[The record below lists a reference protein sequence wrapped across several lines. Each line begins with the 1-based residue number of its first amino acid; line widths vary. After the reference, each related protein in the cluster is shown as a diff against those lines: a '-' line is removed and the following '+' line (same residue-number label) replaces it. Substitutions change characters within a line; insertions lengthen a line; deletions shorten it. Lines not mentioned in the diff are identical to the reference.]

1 MTKCCLLPVLV
12 LSVTLQAAPA
22 RHQESADGFGER
34 LVVGTVVAVQ
44 PDRSLLTIRESDLW
58 GHLRI
63 RSNSYQVKQ
72 PFLLY
77 GLRQGDRI
85 SAVFSTKD
93 GMLYRVRRVRSYRAL
108 MPDSCCTLNCLYGLQ
123 PYLVRVRADQ
133 VNVIRPFWIACF
145 LCSGNAF
152 AQPADKEQSQSS
164 SLEQP
169 RLESQNSGSNAA
181 PTRG

>member
-22 RHQESADGFGER
+22 WPQESADGFRDR
-34 LVVGTVVAVQ
+34 LVLGTVVAVQ

-63 RSNSYQVKQ
+63 RFKCYQVKQ

-77 GLRQGDRI
+77 GLRQGDKI

-93 GMLYRVRRVRSYRAL
+93 SMLYRVRRVQNYRAF
-108 MPDSCCTLNCLYGLQ
+108 MPDPS
-123 PYLVRVRADQ
+123 R
-133 VNVIRPFWIACF
+133 
-145 LCSGNAF
+145 
-152 AQPADKEQSQSS
+152 
-164 SLEQP
+164 
-169 RLESQNSGSNAA
+169 
-181 PTRG
+181 